1 MTVAKAS
8 PLHVLLVEDD
18 DDHADLTRFALEEH
32 NAGHRVDRVA
42 DGAAALDYLFQRGA
56 YAGADRPDLV
66 LLDLNLPRKGGLEV
80 LAAVKEDPERR
91 VIPIVVLTTSD
102 AETDRARAY
111 GSYANS
117 YVVKP
122 VNFDKF
128 QAMIQELGDYWAC
141 WNHLPSH

>member
-1 MTVAKAS
+1 MTDTTVF

-18 DDHADLTRFALEEH
+18 DDHADLTRIALEAH
-32 NAGHRVDRVA
+32 NPKHRVERVA
-42 DGAAALDYLFQRGA
+42 DGAAALDYLFQRGP
-56 YAGADRPDLV
+56 YVEVDRPDLV
-66 LLDLNLPRKGGLEV
+66 LLDLNLPRANGLDV

-91 VIPIVVLTTSD
+91 VIPVVVLTTSD

-128 QAMIQELGDYWAC
+128 QAMIYELGDYWAC
-141 WNHLPSH
+141 WNQLP